1 MEKEKIDVHLL
12 IDGNIVDGEAEKT
25 ALFSPEN
32 TEFIIDVPC
41 ASTAQVDLAVEGA
54 NAAFPAWKRKSF
66 ADRAAVLYKFADRID
81 EKAELLAKLESLN
94 CGKPYQRMLEDEMP
108 AISDHFRFF
117 AGACRCMSGSAT
129 GEYLEGF
136 TSMIRRDPVGVVGQ
150 IAPWNYPLMMAA
162 WKIAPALAAGNTVV
176 FKPSECT
183 PLTMLALVEDIKE
196 LFPAGVLNIVTGK
209 GSVIGKHIAEHQ
221 RIQMVS
227 VTGSV
232 NTGKQVLTSA
242 TSNVKRTHLELGGK
256 APVIA
261 FDDCDIDDLVEN
273 IKLWGYYNAGQ
284 DCTAACR
291 LYVQDNIYQQ
301 VVEKLTAAV
310 KSIDVNDIG
319 PLISAEQREIVHGF
333 VERAKKVSHLKVV
346 AGGNKIDRGY
356 FYEPTLIVDARQDDE
371 VVQEEIF
378 GPVVSVTRFSDTDQA
393 IEWANDCKYGL
404 ASSIWTKDLEK
415 AHRVSS
421 MLQYGVTWI
430 NTYFMYAS
438 EMPHGGFKMSGYGK
452 DLSMY
457 GLEDY
462 TVVRH
467 IMVKM

>member
-1 MEKEKIDVHLL
+1 MEKMDTRLL
-12 IDGNIVDGEAEKT
+12 ISGKIVSGEAEKT
-25 ALFSPEN
+25 ILLSPEN
-32 TEFIIDVPC
+32 NEKIVEVPC
-41 ASTAQVDLAVEGA
+41 ASINQVNEAVAAA
-54 NAAFPAWKRKSF
+54 NTAFPGWKRKSF
-66 ADRAAVLYKFADRID
+66 ADRAGILYQFADRI
-81 EKAELLAKLESLN
+81 EQKGERLAQIESLN
-94 CGKPYQRMLEDEMP
+94 CGKPFQRMLEDEIP
-108 AISDHFRFF
+108 AIVDHFRFF
-117 AGACRCMSGSAT
+117 AGACRCMSGSAS
-129 GEYLEGF
+129 GEYIEGF
-136 TSMIRRDPVGVVGQ
+136 TSMIRRDPVGVIGQ
-150 IAPWNYPLMMAA
+150 IAPWNYPLMMGA

-183 PLTMLALVEDIKE
+183 PLSILALVEDINE
-196 LFPAGVLNIVTGK
+196 IFPSGVLNIVTGK
-209 GSVIGKHIAEHQ
+209 GSIIGKHLAEHDNV
-221 RIQMVS
+221 QMVS

-232 NTGKQVLTSA
+232 DTGKQVLKSA

-261 FDDCDIDDLVEN
+261 FDDCDIADLVEN
-273 IKLWGYYNAGQ
+273 IKLYGYYNAGQ

-291 LYVQDNIYQQ
+291 LYVHENIYQK
-301 VVEKLTAAV
+301 VVEKLTDAV
-310 KSIDVNDIG
+310 RSINVNDIG
-319 PLISAEQREIVHGF
+319 PLISIEQREIVDGF
-333 VERAKKVSHLKVV
+333 VERAKTVPHLKIA
-346 AGGNKIDRGY
+346 AGGRKIDQGY
-356 FYEPTLIVDARQDDE
+356 YYEPTLIVDALQTDE

-378 GPVVSVTRFSDTDQA
+378 GPVVSVTRFSDTDQV
-393 IEWANDCKYGL
+393 IEWANDSKYGL
-404 ASSIWTKDLEK
+404 ASSIWTKDIQK

-467 IMVKM
+467 IMVKN

>member
-1 MEKEKIDVHLL
+1 MENIDTHLL
-12 IDGNIVDGEAEKT
+12 INGKKVLGEAEKIP
-25 ALFSPEN
+25 LSSPEN
-32 TEFIIDVPC
+32 NELIVEVAS
-41 ASTAQVDLAVEGA
+41 ASTAQVDAAVDAA
-54 NAAFPAWKRKSF
+54 NAAFPGWKKKSF
-66 ADRAAVLYKFADRID
+66 ADRAAVLFKLADRID
-81 EKAELLAKLESLN
+81 EKAKSLAQLESLN
-94 CGKPYQRMLEDEMP
+94 CGKPYQRMLEDEIP

-117 AGACRCMSGSAT
+117 AGASRCMSGSAS
-129 GEYLEGF
+129 GEYLEGY

-176 FKPSECT
+176 FKPSENT
-183 PLTMLALVEDIKE
+183 PLTMLALADDIIE
-196 LFPAGVLNIVTGK
+196 LFPAGVLNIVTGT
-209 GSVIGKHIAEHQ
+209 GSVVGKQIADHDKV
-221 RIQMVS
+221 RMVS

-232 NTGKQVLTSA
+232 NTGKQVLSSA
-242 TSNVKRTHLELGGK
+242 SSNVKRTHLELGGK

-273 IKLWGYYNAGQ
+273 MMLWGYYNAGQ

-291 LYVQDNIYQQ
+291 LYVQDTIYQE

-310 KSIDVNDIG
+310 KSIDVNEIG
-319 PLISAEQREIVHGF
+319 PLISEQQRETVSGF
-333 VERAKKVSHLKVV
+333 VERAKTVPHLKIA
-346 AGGNKIDRGY
+346 AGGNKIDRGCY
-356 FYEPTLIVDARQDDE
+356 YEPTLIVDARQDDE

-393 IEWANDCKYGL
+393 VEWANDCKYGL
-404 ASSIWTKDLEK
+404 ASSIWTKDIQK

-421 MLQYGVTWI
+421 LLQFGVTWI

-467 IMVKM
+467 IMIKI

>member
-1 MEKEKIDVHLL
+1 
-12 IDGNIVDGEAEKT
+12 
-25 ALFSPEN
+25 
-32 TEFIIDVPC
+32 
-41 ASTAQVDLAVEGA
+41 
-54 NAAFPAWKRKSF
+54 
-66 ADRAAVLYKFADRID
+66 
-81 EKAELLAKLESLN
+81 
-94 CGKPYQRMLEDEMP
+94 
-108 AISDHFRFF
+108 
-117 AGACRCMSGSAT
+117 
-129 GEYLEGF
+129 
-136 TSMIRRDPVGVVGQ
+136 
-150 IAPWNYPLMMAA
+150 MMGA

-183 PLTMLALVEDIKE
+183 PLSILALANDIKE
-196 LFPAGVLNIVTGK
+196 IFPPGVLNIVTGK
-209 GSVIGKHIAEHQ
+209 GSVVGKHMAEHDK
-221 RIQMVS
+221 IQMVS

-232 NTGKQVLTSA
+232 GTGKQVLQSA

-261 FDDCDIDDLVEN
+261 FDDCDIPDLVEN

-291 LYVQDNIYQQ
+291 LYVHENIYDE
-301 VVEKLTAAV
+301 VVEKLTEAV

-319 PLISAEQREIVHGF
+319 PLISMEQREIVSGF
-333 VERAKKVSHLKVV
+333 VERAKDVPHLRIV
-346 AGGNKIDRGY
+346 AGGKQIDRGFY
-356 FYEPTLIVDARQDDE
+356 YEPTLIVDARQDDE

-378 GPVVSVTRFSDTDQA
+378 GPVVTVTRFNDTDQA

-404 ASSIWTKDLEK
+404 ASSIWTKDIQK
-415 AHRVSS
+415 AHKVSS

-467 IMVKM
+467 IMVKF

>member
-1 MEKEKIDVHLL
+1 MEKFDIRLL
-12 IDGNIVDGEAEKT
+12 INGNMVLGEAEKSV
-25 ALFSPEN
+25 LINPDNNEVI
-32 TEFIIDVPC
+32 TEVPC
-41 ASTAQVDLAVEGA
+41 ASIAQVDEAIQAA
-54 NAAFPAWKRKSF
+54 NEAFPAWKRKSF
-66 ADRAAVLYKFADRID
+66 ADRAEILYKFADRID
-81 EKAELLAKLESLN
+81 QKAELLAKLESIN

-117 AGACRCMSGSAT
+117 AGASRCMSGSAS

-150 IAPWNYPLMMAA
+150 IAPWNYPLMMGA

-183 PLTMLALVEDIKE
+183 PLTILALAEDIKE
-196 LFPAGVLNIVTGK
+196 LFPPGVLNILTGK
-209 GSVIGKHIAEHQ
+209 GSVVGKHLASHDKV
-221 RIQMVS
+221 QMVS

-232 NTGKQVLTSA
+232 GTGKQVLQSA
-242 TSNVKRTHLELGGK
+242 ASNVKRTHLELGGK

-273 IKLWGYYNAGQ
+273 MAMWGYYNAGQ

-291 LYVQDNIYQQ
+291 LYVQENIYQE
-301 VVEKLTAAV
+301 VVDKLTDAV
-310 KSIDVNDIG
+310 KNIHAEDIG
-319 PLISAEQREIVHGF
+319 PLISAEQREIVQGF
-333 VERAKKVSHLKVV
+333 VERAKKVPHLKIT
-346 AGGNKIDRGY
+346 AGGNAIDKGCY
-356 FYEPTLIVDARQDDE
+356 YEPTLIADALQDDE

-378 GPVVSVTRFSDTDQA
+378 GPVVSVTKFKDVDQA

-404 ASSIWTKDLEK
+404 ASSIWTKDIQK
-415 AHRVSS
+415 AHMVSS
-421 MLQYGVTWI
+421 MLQFGVTWI

-467 IMVKM
+467 IMVKI

>member
-1 MEKEKIDVHLL
+1 MDTLTTQLL
-12 IDGNIVDGEAEKT
+12 INGETIPGQGEPIS
-25 ALFSPEN
+25 LFSPETN
-32 TEFIIDVPC
+32 ELITQVPS
-41 ASTAQVDLAVEGA
+41 ASTDQVDMAVAASE
-54 NAAFPAWKRKSF
+54 AAFPLWKKKSF
-66 ADRAAVLYKFADRID
+66 ADRAQALFELADRID
-81 EKAELLAKLESLN
+81 EKAEFLAQLESLN
-94 CGKPYQRMLEDEMP
+94 CGKPYQRMLEDEIP

-117 AGACRCMSGSAT
+117 AGASRCMSGSAA
-129 GEYLEGF
+129 GEYLEGY

-176 FKPSECT
+176 FKPSENT
-183 PLTMLALVEDIKE
+183 PLTMLALAEDIKAI
-196 LFPAGVLNIVTGK
+196 FPPGVLNIVVGTG
-209 GSVIGKHIAEHQ
+209 STVGKQIADHEKV
-221 RIQMVS
+221 RMVS

-232 NTGKQVLTSA
+232 NTGKQVLSSA
-242 TSNVKRTHLELGGK
+242 AANVKRTHLELGGK

-273 IKLWGYYNAGQ
+273 MTLWGYYNAGQ

-291 LYVQDNIYQQ
+291 LYVQEGIYDE
-301 VVEKLTAAV
+301 VVEKLTASV
-310 KSIDVNDIG
+310 STIDVSDIG
-319 PLISAEQREIVHGF
+319 PLISEQQRETVSGF
-333 VERAKKVSHLKVV
+333 VERAKKVPHLRIA
-346 AGGNKIDRGY
+346 AGGNKIDRGCY
-356 FYEPTLIVDARQDDE
+356 YEPTLIVDARQDDE

-378 GPVVSVTRFSDTDQA
+378 GPVVSVTRFKDADQA
-393 IEWANDCKYGL
+393 VEWANDCKYGL
-404 ASSIWTKDLEK
+404 ASSIWTRDIQK

-421 MLQYGVTWI
+421 LLQFGVTWI

-467 IMVKM
+467 IMVKI

>member
-1 MEKEKIDVHLL
+1 MEKMAKSLL
-12 IDGNIVDGEAEKT
+12 INGNIVSGEGDKSTIISPVNNECIAE
-25 ALFSPEN
+25 
-32 TEFIIDVPC
+32 VPC
-41 ASTAQVDLAVEGA
+41 ATIAQVDEAVNSA
-54 NAAFPAWKRKSF
+54 HSAFPDWKKMSF
-66 ADRAAVLYKFADRID
+66 ADRAAVLYQFADRIE
-81 EKAELLAKLESLN
+81 EKAELLAKIESDN
-94 CGKPYQRMLEDEMP
+94 CGKPYQAMLADEMP
-108 AISDHFRFF
+108 AIVDHFRFF
-117 AGACRCMSGSAT
+117 AGASRCMTGSVT

-150 IAPWNYPLMMAA
+150 IAPWNYPLMMGA
-162 WKIAPALAAGNTVV
+162 WKIAPALAAGNTVI

-183 PLTMLALVEDIKE
+183 PLSILALVEDIRE
-196 LFPAGVLNIVTGK
+196 IFPPGVLNIVTGK
-209 GSVIGKHIAEHQ
+209 GSVVGKHIAEHEK
-221 RIQMVS
+221 IHMVS

-232 NTGKQVLTSA
+232 GTGQQVLSSA
-242 TSNVKRTHLELGGK
+242 TANVKRTHLELGGK
-256 APVIA
+256 APIIA

-291 LYVQDNIYQQ
+291 VYVQDSIYQE
-301 VVEKLTAAV
+301 VVTKLTDAV

-319 PLISAEQREIVHGF
+319 PLISLEQREIVSGF
-333 VERAKKVSHLKVV
+333 VERAKEIPHLKIV
-346 AGGNKIDRGY
+346 AGGNIIDRGCY
-356 FYEPTLIVDARQDDE
+356 YEPTLIIDALQDDE

-378 GPVVSVTRFSDTDQA
+378 GPVVSVTRFDDTDQV

-404 ASSIWTKDLEK
+404 ASSVWTKDIQR
-415 AHRVSS
+415 ANRVSA
-421 MLQYGVTWI
+421 MLQCGVTWI

-457 GLEDY
+457 SLEDY

-467 IMVKM
+467 VMVKM

>member
-1 MEKEKIDVHLL
+1 MEKIKMDTRLL
-12 IDGNIVDGEAEKT
+12 INGKIVSGEAEKT
-25 ALFSPEN
+25 ILLNPKNNEVIL
-32 TEFIIDVPC
+32 EVPC
-41 ASTAQVDLAVEGA
+41 ASINQVDAAVDAA
-54 NAAFPAWKRKSF
+54 NTAFPAWKQKSF
-66 ADRAAVLYKFADRID
+66 ADRANILYKFAERID
-81 EKAELLAKLESLN
+81 QKAERLAKLESLN
-94 CGKPYQRMLEDEMP
+94 CGKPFQRMLEDEMP

-117 AGACRCMSGSAT
+117 AGASRCMSGSAS

-136 TSMIRRDPVGVVGQ
+136 TSMVRRDPVGVVGQ
-150 IAPWNYPLMMAA
+150 IAPWNYPLMMGA

-183 PLTMLALVEDIKE
+183 PLSILALVEDIQE
-196 LFPAGVLNIVTGK
+196 IFPAGVLNIVTGK
-209 GSVIGKHIAEHQ
+209 GSVVGKHIANHANV
-221 RIQMVS
+221 QMVS

-232 NTGKQVLTSA
+232 ETGKQILQSA

-273 IKLWGYYNAGQ
+273 IMMYGYYNAGQ

-291 LYVQDNIYQQ
+291 LYVQENIYQK

-310 KSIDVNDIG
+310 KSINVDDIG
-319 PLISAEQREIVHGF
+319 PLISMNHRELVSGF
-333 VERAKKVSHLKVV
+333 VERAKKVPHLKIV
-346 AGGNKIDRGY
+346 AGGNTIDRGCY
-356 FYEPTLIVDARQDDE
+356 YEPTLIVDALQDDE

-378 GPVVSVTRFSDTDQA
+378 GPVVSVTRFKDTNQV

-404 ASSIWTKDLEK
+404 ASSIWTKDIQK

-467 IMVKM
+467 IMVKI

>member
-1 MEKEKIDVHLL
+1 MGKMASSLL
-12 IDGNIVDGEAEKT
+12 INGNIVSGEGDKSVILSPVNNECIAE
-25 ALFSPEN
+25 
-32 TEFIIDVPC
+32 IPC
-41 ASTAQVDLAVEGA
+41 ASLAQVDEAV
-54 NAAFPAWKRKSF
+54 NAANMAFPGWKKKSF
-66 ADRAAVLYKFADRID
+66 ANRAAILYQFADRIE
-81 EKAELLAKLESLN
+81 EKSEFLAKIESDN
-94 CGKPYQRMLEDEMP
+94 CGKPYQAMLVDEMP
-108 AISDHFRFF
+108 AIVDHFRFF
-117 AGACRCMSGSAT
+117 AGASRCMSGSAT

-150 IAPWNYPLMMAA
+150 IAPWNYPLMMGV

-183 PLTMLALVEDIKE
+183 PLSILALVEDIKE
-196 LFPAGVLNIVTGK
+196 IFPPGVLNVVTGK
-209 GSVIGKHIAEHQ
+209 GSVVGKHIAEHEK
-221 RIQMVS
+221 IQMVS

-232 NTGKQVLTSA
+232 GTGKQVLSSA
-242 TSNVKRTHLELGGK
+242 TTNVKRTHLELGGK

-291 LYVQDNIYQQ
+291 VYVHDNIYQE
-301 VVEKLTAAV
+301 VVEKLTDAV

-319 PLISAEQREIVHGF
+319 PLISIEQREIVSGF
-333 VERAKKVSHLKVV
+333 VERAKTVAHLKIV
-346 AGGNKIDRGY
+346 AGGNKIDRGC
-356 FYEPTLIVDARQDDE
+356 FYEPTLIIDALQNDE

-378 GPVVSVTRFSDTDQA
+378 GPVVSVTRFNDTDQV

-404 ASSIWTKDLEK
+404 ASSVWTKDIQK
-415 AHRVSS
+415 AHIVSS

>member
-1 MEKEKIDVHLL
+1 MEKIKMDTRLL
-12 IDGNIVDGEAEKT
+12 INGKTVSGEAEKT
-25 ALFSPEN
+25 ILLSPEN
-32 TEFIIDVPC
+32 NEVIIEVPC
-41 ASTAQVDLAVEGA
+41 ASIAQVDEAVHAA
-54 NAAFPAWKRKSF
+54 NMAFPDWKRKSF
-66 ADRAAVLYKFADRID
+66 ADRADILYKFADRID
-81 EKAELLAKLESLN
+81 QKAERLAKLESIN
-94 CGKPYQRMLEDEMP
+94 CGKPFQRMLEDEMP

-117 AGACRCMSGSAT
+117 AGASRCMSGSAS

-136 TSMIRRDPVGVVGQ
+136 TSMIRRDPVGVIGQ
-150 IAPWNYPLMMAA
+150 IAPWNYPLMMGA

-176 FKPSECT
+176 FKPSGST
-183 PLTMLALVEDIKE
+183 PLSILALVEDIKE
-196 LFPAGVLNIVTGK
+196 IFPAGVLNIVTGK
-209 GSVIGKHIAEHQ
+209 GNVVGKHIADHDNV
-221 RIQMVS
+221 QMVS

-232 NTGKQVLTSA
+232 ETGKQVLQSA

-273 IKLWGYYNAGQ
+273 IMLYGYYNAGQ

-291 LYVQDNIYQQ
+291 LYVQENIYQE
-301 VVEKLTAAV
+301 VVEKLTDAV
-310 KSIDVNDIG
+310 KSINVNDIG
-319 PLISAEQREIVHGF
+319 PLISIEHREIVSGF
-333 VERAKKVSHLKVV
+333 VERAKRVPHLKIV
-346 AGGNKIDRGY
+346 AGGNAIDRGCY
-356 FYEPTLIVDARQDDE
+356 YEPTLIIDALQDDE

-378 GPVVSVTRFSDTDQA
+378 GPVVSVTQFKDTDQA

-404 ASSIWTKDLEK
+404 ASSIWTKDIQK
-415 AHRVSS
+415 AHMVSS

-467 IMVKM
+467 IMVKI

>member
-1 MEKEKIDVHLL
+1 MEKFDIHLL
-12 IDGNIVDGEAEKT
+12 INGKIVSGEDGKT
-25 ALFSPEN
+25 VLKSPEN
-32 TEFIIDVPC
+32 NEIIAEVPR
-41 ASTAQVDLAVEGA
+41 ASIHQVDEAVDAA
-54 NAAFPAWKRKSF
+54 NMAFAGWKKKSF
-66 ADRAAVLYKFADRID
+66 ADRADILFQFADRI
-81 EKAELLAKLESLN
+81 EKKGDLLARLESIN
-94 CGKPYQRMLEDEMP
+94 CGKPLQQMIEDEIP
-108 AISDHFRFF
+108 AIVDHFRFF
-117 AGACRCMSGSAT
+117 AGASRCMSGSAS

-150 IAPWNYPLMMAA
+150 IAPWNYPLMMGA

-183 PLTMLALVEDIKE
+183 PLSILALVEDIKE
-196 LFPAGVLNIVTGK
+196 IFPPGVLNIVTGK
-209 GSVIGKHIAEHQ
+209 GSVVGKHIAEHDK
-221 RIQMVS
+221 IQMVS

-232 NTGKQVLTSA
+232 GTGKSVLQSA
-242 TSNVKRTHLELGGK
+242 TTNVKRTHLELGGK

-261 FDDCDIDDLVEN
+261 FDDCDIPDLVEN
-273 IKLWGYYNAGQ
+273 IKLYGYYNAGQ

-291 LYVQDNIYQQ
+291 LYVHENIYQE
-301 VVEKLTAAV
+301 VVEKLTDAV
-310 KSIDVNDIG
+310 SSIDVDDIG
-319 PLISAEQREIVHGF
+319 PLISAEQREIVSGF
-333 VERAKKVSHLKVV
+333 VERAKQVPHLKIA
-346 AGGNKIDRGY
+346 AGGNKIDRGCY
-356 FYEPTLIVDARQDDE
+356 YEPTLIVDALQNDE
-371 VVQEEIF
+371 VVQEEVF
-378 GPVVSVTRFSDTDQA
+378 GPVVSVTRFTDTDQV

-404 ASSIWTKDLEK
+404 ASSIWTKDIQK

-467 IMVKM
+467 IMVKI

>member
-1 MEKEKIDVHLL
+1 MIEKIDTHLL
-12 IDGNIVDGEAEKT
+12 INGKKVLGESEKI
-25 ALFSPEN
+25 ALISPEN
-32 TEFIIDVPC
+32 NELIIDVPS
-41 ASTAQVDLAVEGA
+41 ASADQVDAAVEAA
-54 NAAFPAWKRKSF
+54 NAAFPGWKRKSF
-66 ADRAAVLYKFADRID
+66 ADRADRLFKLADRID
-81 EKAELLAKLESLN
+81 EKAGFLAKLESLN
-94 CGKPYQRMLEDEMP
+94 CGKPYQRMLEDEIP

-117 AGACRCMSGSAT
+117 AGASRCMSGSAS

-176 FKPSECT
+176 FKPSENT
-183 PLTMLALVEDIKE
+183 PLTMLALADDMIE
-196 LFPAGVLNIVTGK
+196 LFPAGVLNIVTGT
-209 GSVIGKHIAEHQ
+209 GRAVGKQIADHDKV
-221 RIQMVS
+221 QMVS

-232 NTGKQVLTSA
+232 NTGKQVLSSA
-242 TSNVKRTHLELGGK
+242 SSNVKRTHLELGGK

-261 FDDCDIDDLVEN
+261 FDDCDVDDLVEN
-273 IKLWGYYNAGQ
+273 ITLWGYYNAGQ

-291 LYVQDNIYQQ
+291 LYVQDNIYQE
-301 VVEKLTAAV
+301 VVEKLTASV
-310 KSIDVNDIG
+310 KGIDVNDIG
-319 PLISAEQREIVHGF
+319 PLISEQQRETVSGF
-333 VERAKKVSHLKVV
+333 VERTKTIPHLNIT
-346 AGGNKIDRGY
+346 AGGNKIDRGCY
-356 FYEPTLIVDARQDDE
+356 YEPTLIVDALQDDE

-378 GPVVSVTRFSDTDQA
+378 GPVVSVTRFSNTDQA
-393 IEWANDCKYGL
+393 VEWANDCKYGL
-404 ASSIWTKDLEK
+404 ASSIWTRDIQK
-415 AHRVSS
+415 AHKVSS
-421 MLQYGVTWI
+421 LLQFGVTWI

-467 IMVKM
+467 IMVKI

>member
-1 MEKEKIDVHLL
+1 
-12 IDGNIVDGEAEKT
+12 VDA
-25 ALFSPEN
+25 
-32 TEFIIDVPC
+32 
-41 ASTAQVDLAVEGA
+41 A

-66 ADRAAVLYKFADRID
+66 ADRAAVLFQLADRID
-81 EKAELLAKLESLN
+81 EKAETLAKLESLN

-117 AGACRCMSGSAT
+117 AGASRCMSGSAT

-209 GSVIGKHIAEHQ
+209 GSVVGKHIAEHEK
-221 RIQMVS
+221 IQMVS

-273 IKLWGYYNAGQ
+273 MKLWGYYNAGQ

-291 LYVQDNIYQQ
+291 LYVQDGIYQE
-301 VVEKLTAAV
+301 VVEKLALAV
-310 KSIDVNDIG
+310 KNIDVNDIG
-319 PLISAEQREIVHGF
+319 PLISAEQREIVSGF
-333 VERAKKVSHLKVV
+333 VERAKKVPHLNVL

-356 FYEPTLIVDARQDDE
+356 FYEPTLIADALQDDE

-378 GPVVSVTRFSDTDQA
+378 GPVVSVTRFSDSDQA

-404 ASSIWTKDLEK
+404 ASSIWTKDIEK

>member
-1 MEKEKIDVHLL
+1 MKKIDTRLL
-12 IDGNIVDGEAEKT
+12 INGKTVSGEAEKT
-25 ALFSPEN
+25 ILLSPEN
-32 TEFIIDVPC
+32 NEVITEVPR
-41 ASTAQVDLAVEGA
+41 ASIAQVDEAVHAA

-66 ADRAAVLYKFADRID
+66 ADRADILYKFADRID
-81 EKAELLAKLESLN
+81 QKAELLAKLESIN
-94 CGKPYQRMLEDEMP
+94 CGKPFQRMLEDEMP

-117 AGACRCMSGSAT
+117 AGASRCMSGSAS

-150 IAPWNYPLMMAA
+150 IAPWNYPLMMGA

-183 PLTMLALVEDIKE
+183 PLSILALVEDIQE
-196 LFPAGVLNIVTGK
+196 IFPAGVLNIVTGK
-209 GSVIGKHIAEHQ
+209 GSVVGKHIADHDDV
-221 RIQMVS
+221 QMVS

-232 NTGKQVLTSA
+232 ETGKQVLQSA

-261 FDDCDIDDLVEN
+261 FDDCDVDDLVEN
-273 IKLWGYYNAGQ
+273 IMLYGYYNAGQ

-291 LYVQDNIYQQ
+291 LYVQENIYQE
-301 VVEKLTAAV
+301 VVEKLTDAV
-310 KSIDVNDIG
+310 KNIDVNDIG
-319 PLISAEQREIVHGF
+319 PLISAEHREIVKGF
-333 VERAKKVSHLKVV
+333 VERAKNVPHLRIV
-346 AGGNKIDRGY
+346 AGGNSIDRGCY
-356 FYEPTLIVDARQDDE
+356 YEPTLIVDALQDDE

-378 GPVVSVTRFSDTDQA
+378 GPVVSVTKFKDTDQA

-404 ASSIWTKDLEK
+404 ASSIWTKDIQK
-415 AHRVSS
+415 AHLVSS

-438 EMPHGGFKMSGYGK
+438 EMPHGLHQG
-452 DLSMY
+452 
-457 GLEDY
+457 
-462 TVVRH
+462 
-467 IMVKM
+467 

>member
-1 MEKEKIDVHLL
+1 MKKIDTRLL
-12 IDGNIVDGEAEKT
+12 INGKTVSGEAEKT
-25 ALFSPEN
+25 ILLSPEN
-32 TEFIIDVPC
+32 NEVITEVPR
-41 ASTAQVDLAVEGA
+41 ASIAQVDEAVHAA

-66 ADRAAVLYKFADRID
+66 ADRADILYKFADRID
-81 EKAELLAKLESLN
+81 QKAELLAKLESIN
-94 CGKPYQRMLEDEMP
+94 CGKPFQRMLEDEMP

-117 AGACRCMSGSAT
+117 AGASRCMSGSAS

-150 IAPWNYPLMMAA
+150 IAPWNYPLMMGA

-183 PLTMLALVEDIKE
+183 PLSILALVEDIQE
-196 LFPAGVLNIVTGK
+196 IFPAGVLNIVTGK
-209 GSVIGKHIAEHQ
+209 GSVVGKHIADHDDV
-221 RIQMVS
+221 QMVS

-232 NTGKQVLTSA
+232 ETGKQVLQSA

-261 FDDCDIDDLVEN
+261 FDDCDVDDLVEN
-273 IKLWGYYNAGQ
+273 IMLYGYYNAGQ

-291 LYVQDNIYQQ
+291 LYVQENIYQE
-301 VVEKLTAAV
+301 VVEKLTDAV
-310 KSIDVNDIG
+310 KNIDVNDIG
-319 PLISAEQREIVHGF
+319 PLISAEHREIVKGF
-333 VERAKKVSHLKVV
+333 VERAKNVPHLRIV
-346 AGGNKIDRGY
+346 AGGNSIDRGCY
-356 FYEPTLIVDARQDDE
+356 YEPTLIVDALQDDE

-378 GPVVSVTRFSDTDQA
+378 GPVVSVTKFKDTDQA

-404 ASSIWTKDLEK
+404 ASSIWTKDIQK
-415 AHRVSS
+415 AHLVSS

-467 IMVKM
+467 IMVKI

>member
-1 MEKEKIDVHLL
+1 MEKMDTRILINGKIVS
-12 IDGNIVDGEAEKT
+12 GEGEKT
-25 ALFSPEN
+25 VLSSPVDN
-32 TEFIIDVPC
+32 EFLAEVPC
-41 ASTAQVDLAVEGA
+41 ATIGQVDEAVDAA

-66 ADRAAVLYKFADRID
+66 ADRADVLFKFADRI
-81 EKAELLAKLESLN
+81 EKKGDFIAKIESMN
-94 CGKPYQRMLEDEMP
+94 CGKPFQRMLEDEIP
-108 AISDHFRFF
+108 AIVDHFRFF
-117 AGACRCMSGSAT
+117 AGACRCMSGSAS

-150 IAPWNYPLMMAA
+150 IAPWNYPLMMGA

-176 FKPSECT
+176 FKPSEST
-183 PLTMLALVEDIKE
+183 PLSILALVEDINE
-196 LFPAGVLNIVTGK
+196 IFPPGVLNVVTGK
-209 GSVIGKHIAEHQ
+209 GSVVGKHIAEHDKV
-221 RIQMVS
+221 QMVS

-232 NTGKQVLTSA
+232 DTGKRVLASA
-242 TSNVKRTHLELGGK
+242 TANVKRTHLELGGK

-261 FDDCDIDDLVEN
+261 FDDCDVPDLVEN
-273 IKLWGYYNAGQ
+273 MKLWGYYNAGQ

-291 LYVQDNIYQQ
+291 LYVHENIYDE

-310 KSIDVNDIG
+310 KSIDVDDIG
-319 PLISAEQREIVHGF
+319 PLISMEQREIVDGF
-333 VERAKKVSHLKVV
+333 VARAKQVPHLKIV
-346 AGGNKIDRGY
+346 AGGQKIDRGF

-378 GPVVSVTRFSDTDQA
+378 GPVVSVTRFADTDQV
-393 IEWANDCKYGL
+393 IEWANDTKYGL
-404 ASSIWTKDLEK
+404 ASSVWTKDVQK
-415 AHRVSS
+415 AHKVSS
-421 MLQYGVTWI
+421 MLQFGVTWI

-467 IMVKM
+467 IMVKI

>member
-1 MEKEKIDVHLL
+1 MEKIDIHLL
-12 IDGNIVDGEAEKT
+12 INGNIVAGEADT
-25 ALFSPEN
+25 TSLFSPEN
-32 TEFIIDVPC
+32 NEFIADVPG
-41 ASTAQVDLAVEGA
+41 ATTAQVDLAVDAA

-66 ADRAAVLYKFADRID
+66 ADRADALYKFADRID

-117 AGACRCMSGSAT
+117 AGASRCMSGSAT

-209 GSVIGKHIAEHQ
+209 GSVIGKHIAEHEK
-221 RIQMVS
+221 IQMVS

-261 FDDCDIDDLVEN
+261 FDDCDVDDLVEN
-273 IKLWGYYNAGQ
+273 MKLWGYYNAGQ

-291 LYVQDNIYQQ
+291 LYVQDNIYQE
-301 VVEKLTAAV
+301 VVEKLAEAV
-310 KSIDVNDIG
+310 KSININDIG
-319 PLISAEQREIVHGF
+319 PLISAEQREIVSGF
-333 VERAKKVSHLKVV
+333 VERAKKVPHLNVV

-356 FYEPTLIVDARQDDE
+356 FYEPTLIADARQDDE

-378 GPVVSVTRFSDTDQA
+378 GPVVSVTRFSDVNQV

-404 ASSIWTKDLEK
+404 ASSVWTKDIEK

-421 MLQYGVTWI
+421 VLQYGVTWI

>member
-1 MEKEKIDVHLL
+1 MEKIKMDTRLL
-12 IDGNIVDGEAEKT
+12 INGKIVSGEAEKT
-25 ALFSPEN
+25 VILSPEN
-32 TEFIIDVPC
+32 NEVIVEIPC
-41 ASTAQVDLAVEGA
+41 ASIAQVDEAVAAA
-54 NAAFPAWKRKSF
+54 NKAFPAWKRKSF
-66 ADRAAVLYKFADRID
+66 ADRAAILYKFADRID
-81 EKAELLAKLESLN
+81 QKAERLAKLESLN
-94 CGKPYQRMLEDEMP
+94 CGKPFQRMLEDEMP

-117 AGACRCMSGSAT
+117 AGASRCMSGSAS
-129 GEYLEGF
+129 GEYIEGF
-136 TSMIRRDPVGVVGQ
+136 TSMVRRDPVGVVGQ
-150 IAPWNYPLMMAA
+150 IAPWNYPLMMGA

-183 PLTMLALVEDIKE
+183 PLSILALVEDINE
-196 LFPAGVLNIVTGK
+196 IFPPGVLNIVTGK
-209 GSVIGKHIAEHQ
+209 GSVIGKHIAEHDKV
-221 RIQMVS
+221 QMVS

-232 NTGKQVLTSA
+232 ETGKQVLTSA

-273 IKLWGYYNAGQ
+273 MKLWGYYNAGQ

-291 LYVQDNIYQQ
+291 LYVQENIYDE
-301 VVEKLTAAV
+301 VVERLTAAV
-310 KSIDVNDIG
+310 KGIDVNDIG
-319 PLISAEQREIVHGF
+319 PLISAEQREIVRGF
-333 VERAKKVSHLKVV
+333 VERAKKVPHLKIV
-346 AGGNKIDRGY
+346 AGGNKINRGCY
-356 FYEPTLIVDARQDDE
+356 YEPTLIIDALQDDE

-378 GPVVSVTRFSDTDQA
+378 GPVVSVTRFKNTDQA

-404 ASSIWTKDLEK
+404 ASSIWTKDIQR

-467 IMVKM
+467 IMVKI

>member
-1 MEKEKIDVHLL
+1 MEKIATHLL
-12 IDGNIVDGEAEKT
+12 INGRILQGAGEST
-25 ALFSPEN
+25 TLSSPDN
-32 TEFIIDVPC
+32 NEFIAKVPC
-41 ASTAQVDLAVEGA
+41 ASRAQVDAAVEA
-54 NAAFPAWKRKSF
+54 ADAAFPDWKKKSF
-66 ADRAAVLYKFADRID
+66 ADRAAVLYALADRID
-81 EKAELLAKLESLN
+81 QKAEHLAKLESLN

-183 PLTMLALVEDIKE
+183 PLTMLDLVEDIKE
-196 LFPAGVLNIVTGK
+196 IFPPGVLNIVTGK
-209 GSVIGKHIAEHQ
+209 GSVVGEQIAEHEKV
-221 RIQMVS
+221 RMVS

-232 NTGKQVLTSA
+232 GTGQQVLSSA
-242 TSNVKRTHLELGGK
+242 TTNVKRTHLELGGK

-273 IKLWGYYNAGQ
+273 MALWGYYNAGQ

-291 LYVQDNIYQQ
+291 LYVQENIYQE

-310 KSIDVNDIG
+310 KNIDVNEIG
-319 PLISAEQREIVHGF
+319 PLISSEQREIVSGF
-333 VERAKKVSHLKVV
+333 VERAKKVSHLKIV

-356 FYEPTLIVDARQDDE
+356 YYKPTLIADARQDDE

-378 GPVVSVTRFSDTDQA
+378 GPVVSMTKFSDTHQA
-393 IEWANDCKYGL
+393 VEWANDCKYGL
-404 ASSIWTKDLEK
+404 ASSIWTRDIEK

-421 MLQYGVTWI
+421 MLQFGVTWI